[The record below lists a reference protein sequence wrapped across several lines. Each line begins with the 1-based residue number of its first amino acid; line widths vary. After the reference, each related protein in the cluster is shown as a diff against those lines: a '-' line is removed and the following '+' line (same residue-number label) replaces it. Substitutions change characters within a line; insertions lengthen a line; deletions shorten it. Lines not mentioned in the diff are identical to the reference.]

1 MRRKHRVFKG
11 VLFYLGI
18 GLLALITLLPFL
30 WMISSSFK
38 SLETIR
44 TIPIRWIP
52 EHPTLEGYRRVF
64 NMMAVAAW
72 VCRKPH
78 LLYEDT
84 EVSKFSLNICRRFSS
99 KIITPRTF
107 LTDLGPKQERVD
119 TYKELFYLHPDVFTP
134 DREALKQ
141 VGFNPGEPYVLVRF
155 VAWNASHD
163 VGKHGLT
170 DAEQLSLVR
179 RLEAA
184 GVRVW
189 VSSEKPLSPEM
200 EPYRLRTPFAMAH
213 HGGVEHIALRDPF
226 AAVIPAFGDHQA
238 VRLYPL
244 HHETSA
250 SGSVV
255 MLRADGSEI
264 YNGGLKQ
271 IRGRGNST
279 WGNYPL
285 TYETKSTVDKKPYQ
299 ITLSRAA
306 DLLDTGDA
314 QEENKRW
321 ILLAEYYDA
330 TMALESLRLA
340 GHKLPIRTK
349 IVKREDNIEAGGEAK

>member
-1 MRRKHRVFKG
+1 MFSVDHPAWAHQFHSIVERLRARGDEVLVLAIDKDGAAELLRSYNIPYVLCAKG
-11 VLFYLGI
+11 TGKNIVEKGWLFLRLCANHTIHALRFRPDVLI
-18 GLLALITLLPFL
+18 GRASP
-30 WMISSSFK
+30 
-38 SLETIR
+38 
-44 TIPIRWIP
+44 
-52 EHPTLEGYRRVF
+52 
-64 NMMAVAAW
+64 MMAVAAW

-200 EPYRLRTPFAMAH
+200 EPYRLRTPFAMARH
-213 HGGVEHIALRDPF
+213 VLAFARLVYSEGATMASEAAILGVHALYVN
-226 AAVIPAFGDHQA
+226 VIQ
-238 VRLYPL
+238 
-244 HHETSA
+244 
-250 SGSVV
+250 SGSTREQSERFH
-255 MLRADGSEI
+255 LLYNYNEGDDRYERALAKALELLSDPNLEQEGQE
-264 YNGGLKQ
+264 K
-271 IRGRGNST
+271 R
-279 WGNYPL
+279 
-285 TYETKSTVDKKPYQ
+285 KK
-299 ITLSRAA
+299 
-306 DLLDTGDA
+306 
-314 QEENKRW
+314 
-321 ILLAEYYDA
+321 LLAEKVDINDYFIAETD
-330 TMALESLRLA
+330 RLA
-340 GHKLPIRTK
+340 
-349 IVKREDNIEAGGEAK
+349 KRGR